1 MLNLFFCKVQCV
13 LIKEILVNWVSLF
26 SKKLLTFSITAI
38 VCSTAVFA
46 ETTVITADR
55 MIDVANGKVVK
66 QAAVIVTD
74 NIITASGRLKDLTV
88 PNEATRI
95 DLGNATL
102 MPGLMDMHV
111 HLTSDATR
119 HGYKRLEVSLPRA
132 AITGVKHAKA
142 TLDAG
147 FTTVRNVG
155 APGFADVALRDAINA
170 GDVVGPRM
178 FVAGPSL
185 GVTGG
190 HCDSNLLP
198 YEYDNYSEG
207 VADGPWEV
215 RKKVRRNIKY
225 GATVIKFCAT
235 GGVLS
240 KGTKVGAQQYTFEEM
255 KALIDEAHLRGL
267 TVATHAHGT
276 NGIKAAIKA
285 GVDSVEHVSLL
296 DDEAIDLAKK
306 NGTYFSMDIY
316 VTEYILGE
324 GEKAGILEES
334 LNKERTVG
342 KTQRENFEKAV
353 KAGVNMVFGSDA
365 GVYPH
370 GDNPKQFARMVKF
383 GMTPIQAIQAATINP
398 AHLLKQEATLG
409 SLEKGK
415 LADIV
420 AVPGN
425 PLDDMSL
432 MEKVGFVMK
441 DGQIVKQYAM

>member
-1 MLNLFFCKVQCV
+1 M
-13 LIKEILVNWVSLF
+13 NWVSLF

-132 AITGVKHAKA
+132 AIIGVKHAKA

-285 GVDSVEHVSLL
+285 SVDSVEHVSLL

-334 LNKERTVG
+334 LNKERIVG

-398 AHLLKQEATLG
+398 ARLLKQEATLG

>member
-1 MLNLFFCKVQCV
+1 LFFCKVQCV

-334 LNKERTVG
+334 LNKERIVG

-398 AHLLKQEATLG
+398 ARLLKQEATLG

>member
-1 MLNLFFCKVQCV
+1 M
-13 LIKEILVNWVSLF
+13 NWVSLF

-111 HLTSDATR
+111 HLTSNATR

-155 APGFADVALRDAINA
+155 APGFADVALRDAINV

-334 LNKERTVG
+334 LNKERIVG

-398 AHLLKQEATLG
+398 ARLLKQEATLG

>member
-1 MLNLFFCKVQCV
+1 M
-13 LIKEILVNWVSLF
+13 LVNWVSLF

-38 VCSTAVFA
+38 VCSTAVVA

-55 MIDVANGKVVK
+55 LIDVTNGKVVQ

-74 NIITASGRLKDLTV
+74 NVITASGRLKDLAL

-170 GDVVGPRM
+170 GDVQGPRM

-296 DDEAIDLAKK
+296 DDEAIELAIK

-324 GEKAGILEES
+324 GEKTGILEES
-334 LNKERTVG
+334 LNKERIVG

-398 AHLLKQEATLG
+398 ARLLKQEATLG
-409 SLEKGK
+409 SLDKGK

>member
-1 MLNLFFCKVQCV
+1 M
-13 LIKEILVNWVSLF
+13 NWVSLF

-190 HCDSNLLP
+190 HCDNNLLP

-334 LNKERTVG
+334 LNKERIVG

-398 AHLLKQEATLG
+398 ARLLKQEATLG

>member
-1 MLNLFFCKVQCV
+1 M
-13 LIKEILVNWVSLF
+13 NWVSLF

-111 HLTSDATR
+111 HLTGDATR

-132 AITGVKHAKA
+132 AIIGVKHAKA

-334 LNKERTVG
+334 LNKERIVG

-398 AHLLKQEATLG
+398 ARLLKQEATLG

>member
-1 MLNLFFCKVQCV
+1 M
-13 LIKEILVNWVSLF
+13 NWVSLF

-46 ETTVITADR
+46 ETTIITADR

-334 LNKERTVG
+334 LNKERIVG

-398 AHLLKQEATLG
+398 ARLLKQEATLG

>member
-1 MLNLFFCKVQCV
+1 M
-13 LIKEILVNWVSLF
+13 NWVSLF

-55 MIDVANGKVVK
+55 MVDVANGKVVK

-276 NGIKAAIKA
+276 SGIKAAIKA

-334 LNKERTVG
+334 LNKERIVG

-398 AHLLKQEATLG
+398 ARLLKQEATLG

>member
-1 MLNLFFCKVQCV
+1 MV
-13 LIKEILVNWVSLF
+13 
-26 SKKLLTFSITAI
+26 ITSA
-38 VCSTAVFA
+38 FA
-46 ETTVITADR
+46 APKVITADR
-55 MIDVANGKVVK
+55 MIDVESGKLINNAVVVVDGNQI
-66 QAAVIVTD
+66 QAAGVQGRVTIPD
-74 NIITASGRLKDLTV
+74 DAERV
-88 PNEATRI
+88 

-111 HLTSDATR
+111 HLTSDATK
-119 HGYKRLEVSLPRA
+119 HGYKRLSVSLPRA
-132 AITGVKHAKA
+132 AITGVKHAQD
-142 TLDAG
+142 TLMAG

-170 GDVVGPRM
+170 GDVPGPRM

-198 YEYDNYSEG
+198 YEYEDYSEG

-215 RKKVRRNIKY
+215 RKAVRRNIKY

-240 KGTKVGAQQYTFEEM
+240 KGTKVGAQQYTLEEM
-255 KALIDEAHLRGL
+255 KALIAEAHLRGL

-276 NGIKAAIKA
+276 SGIKDAIRA

-296 DDEAIDLAKK
+296 DDEAIELALK

-334 LNKERTVG
+334 LNKERVVG
-342 KTQRENFEKAV
+342 KRQRENFEKAV
-353 KAGVNMVFGSDA
+353 KAGVKMVFGSDA

-370 GDNPKQFARMVKF
+370 GDNGKQFARMVKF
-383 GMTPIQAIQAATINP
+383 GMTPMQAIQAATINP
-398 AHLLKQEATLG
+398 ATLLKQQDTLG
-409 SLEKGK
+409 SLSEGK
-415 LADIV
+415 LADMV

-425 PLDDMSL
+425 PLEDMQK
-432 MEKVGFVMK
+432 MEDIRFVMK
-441 DGQIVKQYAM
+441 DGQIVKTLAM

>member
-1 MLNLFFCKVQCV
+1 MKRLT
-13 LIKEILVNWVSLF
+13 
-26 SKKLLTFSITAI
+26 LLLL
-38 VCSTAVFA
+38 CSVISSAFA
-46 ETTVITADR
+46 APKVITADR
-55 MIDVANGKVVK
+55 MIDVDNGQLIQNAVVVVEGN
-66 QAAVIVTD
+66 QILAAGVQ
-74 NIITASGRLKDLTV
+74 GRVTV
-88 PNEATRI
+88 PDDAERVE
-95 DLGNATL
+95 LGDATL

-111 HLTSDATR
+111 HLTSDATK
-119 HGYKRLEVSLPRA
+119 HGYKRLSVSLPRA
-132 AITGVKHAKA
+132 AITGVKHAED
-142 TLDAG
+142 TLMAG

-170 GDVVGPRM
+170 GDVPGPRM

-198 YEYDNYSEG
+198 YEYEQYSEG

-215 RKKVRRNIKY
+215 RKAVRRNIKY

-240 KGTKVGAQQYTFEEM
+240 KGTKVGAQQYTLEEM
-255 KALIDEAHLRGL
+255 KALIAEAHLRGL

-276 NGIKAAIKA
+276 SGIKDAIRA

-296 DDEAIDLAKK
+296 DDEAISLALE

-334 LNKERTVG
+334 LNKERVVG
-342 KTQRENFEKAV
+342 KRQRENFEKAV
-353 KAGVNMVFGSDA
+353 KAGVKMVFGSDA

-370 GDNPKQFARMVKF
+370 GDNGKQFARMVKF

-398 AHLLKQEATLG
+398 ATLLKQQETLG
-409 SLEKGK
+409 SLSEGK
-415 LADIV
+415 FADMV

-425 PLDDMSL
+425 PLEDMGK
-432 MEKVGFVMK
+432 MEDIRFVMK
-441 DGQIVKQYAM
+441 DGQIVKSLAM

>member
-1 MLNLFFCKVQCV
+1 M
-13 LIKEILVNWVSLF
+13 NWVSLF

-334 LNKERTVG
+334 LNKERIVG

-398 AHLLKQEATLG
+398 ARLLKQEATLG

>member
-1 MLNLFFCKVQCV
+1 MLSLFFCKVQCV

-334 LNKERTVG
+334 LNKERIVG

-398 AHLLKQEATLG
+398 ARLLKQEATLG

>member
-1 MLNLFFCKVQCV
+1 
-13 LIKEILVNWVSLF
+13 VNWVSLF

-285 GVDSVEHVSLL
+285 SVDSVEHVSLL

-334 LNKERTVG
+334 LNKERIVG

-398 AHLLKQEATLG
+398 ARLLKQEATLG

>member
-1 MLNLFFCKVQCV
+1 M
-13 LIKEILVNWVSLF
+13 NWVSLF

-38 VCSTAVFA
+38 VCSTAVLA

-66 QAAVIVTD
+66 QAAVIVND

-198 YEYDNYSEG
+198 YEYDYYSEG

-334 LNKERTVG
+334 LNKERIVG

-353 KAGVNMVFGSDA
+353 KAGVNMVFGYDA

-398 AHLLKQEATLG
+398 ARLLKQEATLG

>member
-1 MLNLFFCKVQCV
+1 M
-13 LIKEILVNWVSLF
+13 NWVSLF

-66 QAAVIVTD
+66 QAAVIVND

-334 LNKERTVG
+334 LNKERIVG

-398 AHLLKQEATLG
+398 ARLLKHEATLG

>member
-1 MLNLFFCKVQCV
+1 M
-13 LIKEILVNWVSLF
+13 NWVSLF

-132 AITGVKHAKA
+132 ASTGVKHAKA

-334 LNKERTVG
+334 LNKERIVG

-398 AHLLKQEATLG
+398 ARLLKQEATLG

>member
-1 MLNLFFCKVQCV
+1 M
-13 LIKEILVNWVSLF
+13 NWVSLF

-132 AITGVKHAKA
+132 AIIGVKHAKA

-296 DDEAIDLAKK
+296 DDEAIELAIK

-324 GEKAGILEES
+324 GEKTGILEES
-334 LNKERTVG
+334 LNKERIVG

-398 AHLLKQEATLG
+398 ARLLKQEATLG
-409 SLEKGK
+409 SLDKGK

>member
-66 QAAVIVTD
+66 QAAIIVTD

-334 LNKERTVG
+334 LNKERIVG

-398 AHLLKQEATLG
+398 ARLLKQEATLG

>member
-1 MLNLFFCKVQCV
+1 LFFCKVQCV

-66 QAAVIVTD
+66 QAAIIVTD

-334 LNKERTVG
+334 LNKERIVG

-398 AHLLKQEATLG
+398 ARLLKQEATLG